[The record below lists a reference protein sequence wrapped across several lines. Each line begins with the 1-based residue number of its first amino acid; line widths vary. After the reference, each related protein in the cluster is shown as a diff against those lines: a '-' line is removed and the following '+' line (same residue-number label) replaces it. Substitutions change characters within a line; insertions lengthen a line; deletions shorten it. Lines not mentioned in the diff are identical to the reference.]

1 MHAPSSGL
9 APQVPTL
16 REGFHGE
23 RETGPLLHQ
32 RGLIAAL
39 TITWIV
45 IGAVSW
51 IFTYVLSFGDPEGP
65 MTLGR
70 AAARWV
76 YAGLWWLA
84 SLLGFWLVDTVTVWK
99 WQQLPRMLF
108 HAVAGAVIAVG
119 WSVAG
124 YYINL
129 AIIPGWRP
137 EGIGRMISTTSL
149 TTWFFYTGLIVIAH
163 TVTYAREY
171 RARQVKALEAAQLT
185 TQAQLE
191 ALKMQLNPH
200 FLFNALN
207 SISSLMRSNVEAAHE
222 ALVLVSDMLQ
232 RNLQTAGT
240 QEVTVAEE
248 VKTAELY
255 VEIEKIRFQDRL
267 SVEWSVEPDV
277 EYALVPHMLL
287 QPIIENA
294 LRHGIQARA
303 GHGRVEISARRN
315 GDRLDIEVRD
325 DGRGLSKSGGE
336 SGFGMGLSITR
347 ERLSKLYDRRHSFTL
362 QDAPGG
368 GALVRIS
375 IPYIRS
381 GQDSSQ
387 EGPHVQT
394 DSGADRG

>member
-1 MHAPSSGL
+1 MHAPPAGIT
-9 APQVPTL
+9 PQVPTL

-23 RETGPLLHQ
+23 RETGPLLRQ
-32 RGLIAAL
+32 PGLIAAV
-39 TITWIV
+39 TIAWIV
-45 IGAVSW
+45 MGAVSW

-76 YAGLWWLA
+76 YVGLWWLA
-84 SLLGFWLVDTVTVWK
+84 TLLGFWLVDTVTVWN
-99 WQQLPRMLF
+99 WRQFPRMFF
-108 HAVAGAVIAVG
+108 HAVAGALIAVG
-119 WSVAG
+119 WSVSG

-129 AIIPGWRP
+129 AIIPGWQP
-137 EGIGRMISTTSL
+137 EGIGRMVSTTSL
-149 TTWFFYTGLIVIAH
+149 TTWFFYTGLIGIAH

-171 RARQVKALEAAQLT
+171 RAREVKALQAAHLAT
-185 TQAQLE
+185 EAQLE

-200 FLFNALN
+200 FLYNALN
-207 SISSLMRSNVEAAHE
+207 SISTLMKRDVDAAHE
-222 ALVLVSDMLQ
+222 ALVLVSEMLQ
-232 RNLQTAGT
+232 RNLETVRT

-255 VEIEKIRFQDRL
+255 VEIEKLRFQDRL
-267 SVEWSVEPDV
+267 SVKWSVGPDV
-277 EYALVPHMLL
+277 EDALVPHMLL

-303 GHGRVEISARRN
+303 GHGLVEISARRN
-315 GDRLDIEVRD
+315 GERLDIDVRD
-325 DGRGLSKSGGE
+325 DGQGLSKSDGE

-362 QDAPGG
+362 QNAPGG

-375 IPYIRS
+375 IPSLRS
-381 GQDSSQ
+381 EQDSSQ
-387 EGPHVQT
+387 EATHVQT
-394 DSGADRG
+394 DSGADR